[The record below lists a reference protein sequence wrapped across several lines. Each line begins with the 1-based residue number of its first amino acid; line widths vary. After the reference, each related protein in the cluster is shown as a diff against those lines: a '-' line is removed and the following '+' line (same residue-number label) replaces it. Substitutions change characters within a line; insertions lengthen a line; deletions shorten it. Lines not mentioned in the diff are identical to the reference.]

1 MRKCSYYF
9 GNPAKHYT
17 DLSLVLESY
26 PVLEAALI
34 DAKHS
39 LLYFMSNTENYWTL
53 YKLSARTKGVQ
64 DTVEL

>member
-17 DLSLVLESY
+17 VLSLVLESY
-26 PVLEAALI
+26 PVLEAAFI

-39 LLYFMSNTENYWTL
+39 LFYLMSNTNY
-53 YKLSARTKGVQ
+53 
-64 DTVEL
+64 